1 MPPVE
6 IAAPPPSPAPEIVA
20 AQLNK
25 APLCLPPRRARLPRR
40 AALLTVAEALR
51 LERTSRRWRAWLLSA
66 DHIWQQLA
74 ASSGVSLRCAGP
86 LAPFF
91 RVASWR
97 RVCVELVGALSR
109 DLRGEDAF
117 LEDAAPGAIVEVF
130 ETVAPEREYTVPVA
144 GEVFEPAPSFR
155 PSDRGVPV
163 RLRDNQHAW
172 ATKYRVLAPRTP
184 RWWRAVCDVDLDDA
198 AARDFCAGLAGRHW
212 VAEPGGVFTFCASR
226 TVMSCVDQ
234 PELSS
239 RRRGEP
245 LHHRADLRRQR
256 RVGGARNVHLA
267 PRRTTASQQKSG
279 AGPGPAQLDAVAE
292 FLSAA
297 CDGAHARRGRPQVA
311 APRAAGAAPGRGARA
326 DVVLWRI
333 TRRRSGGATTTRRRS
348 APVGPADA
356 PAACSP
362 WRTRACRSSTPPSR
376 RRGASCT
383 RSRTSCRAILV
394 DGCHLM
400 IMRARRGALGWG
412 PPRILLMTTKGIL
425 LH

>member
-1 MPPVE
+1 MPAQKQFVCAVRNTRGHPRYLSCCWSTHRCSKMPPVE

-25 APLCLPPRRARLPRR
+25 APLCLPPTSCPGWIAPCLHS
-40 AALLTVAEALR
+40 LTVAEALR

-97 RVCVELVGALSR
+97 RVCVEFVGALSR

-130 ETVAPEREYTVPVA
+130 ETVAPEREYTVPAA

-226 TVMSCVDQ
+226 TVMSCV
-234 PELSS
+234 EIK
-239 RRRGEP
+239 
-245 LHHRADLRRQR
+245 QR
-256 RVGGARNVHLA
+256 RVDGVGAPENVHTGDADALPLLSKRVA
-267 PRRTTASQQKSG
+267 LV
-279 AGPGPAQLDAVAE
+279 PGPAQLDARHGVPVGRRAVAR
-292 FLSAA
+292 
-297 CDGAHARRGRPQVA
+297 AHARRGRPA
-311 APRAAGAAPGRGARA
+311 DLPLPRAAGAGAGRAAPRA
-326 DVVLWRI
+326 DVVL
-333 TRRRSGGATTTRRRS
+333 
-348 APVGPADA
+348 
-356 PAACSP
+356 
-362 WRTRACRSSTPPSR
+362 
-376 RRGASCT
+376 
-383 RSRTSCRAILV
+383 
-394 DGCHLM
+394 
-400 IMRARRGALGWG
+400 LGV
-412 PPRILLMTTKGIL
+412 
-425 LH
+425 

>member
-25 APLCLPPRRARLPRR
+25 APLCLPPTSCPGWIAPCLHS
-40 AALLTVAEALR
+40 LTVAEALR

-117 LEDAAPGAIVEVF
+117 LEDAAPGCIVEVF
-130 ETVAPEREYTVPVA
+130 ETVSPEREYTVPAA

-172 ATKYRVLAPRTP
+172 AIKYRVLAPRTP

-226 TVMSCVDQ
+226 TVMNCVEINQ
-234 PELSS
+234 RARFASMAYNLTPSS
-239 RRRGEP
+239 
-245 LHHRADLRRQR
+245 RQR
-256 RVGGARNVHLA
+256 RVDGMGRLKIDVH
-267 PRRTTASQQKSG
+267 
-279 AGPGPAQLDAVAE
+279 AGDPDALPLLSKRVALVPGSAQLDARHGVPVGRRAVAR
-292 FLSAA
+292 
-297 CDGAHARRGRPQVA
+297 AHARRGRPPDLPL
-311 APRAAGAAPGRGARA
+311 PRAAGAGAGRVAARA
-326 DVVLWRI
+326 DVVL
-333 TRRRSGGATTTRRRS
+333 
-348 APVGPADA
+348 
-356 PAACSP
+356 
-362 WRTRACRSSTPPSR
+362 
-376 RRGASCT
+376 
-383 RSRTSCRAILV
+383 
-394 DGCHLM
+394 
-400 IMRARRGALGWG
+400 LGV
-412 PPRILLMTTKGIL
+412 
-425 LH
+425 

>member
-1 MPPVE
+1 MTRNIGPSVIFVRDKCLTWEGGGREGSRAQRSTSFSHELGDAFQIFCCGLVASLASGRADGELEGALVPLLVDEVGGSMASRRASAAPLLPPPRQNFHFCFPRPPGASHLSSVTSRRGVRPVSSTSMPSCLSSRAIRGHPRYLSCCWSTHRCSKMPPVE

-25 APLCLPPRRARLPRR
+25 APLCLPPTSCPGWIAPCLHS
-40 AALLTVAEALR
+40 LTVAEALR

-117 LEDAAPGAIVEVF
+117 LGDAAPGCIVEVF
-130 ETVAPEREYTVPVA
+130 ETVSPEREYTVPAA

-172 ATKYRVLAPRTP
+172 ATKYRVLKPRTP

-226 TVMSCVDQ
+226 TVMSCVEIKQ
-234 PELSS
+234 
-239 RRRGEP
+239 
-245 LHHRADLRRQR
+245 HRVDGM
-256 RVGGARNVHLA
+256 GGA
-267 PRRTTASQQKSG
+267 
-279 AGPGPAQLDAVAE
+279 
-292 FLSAA
+292 
-297 CDGAHARRGRPQVA
+297 
-311 APRAAGAAPGRGARA
+311 
-326 DVVLWRI
+326 
-333 TRRRSGGATTTRRRS
+333 
-348 APVGPADA
+348 
-356 PAACSP
+356 
-362 WRTRACRSSTPPSR
+362 
-376 RRGASCT
+376 
-383 RSRTSCRAILV
+383 
-394 DGCHLM
+394 
-400 IMRARRGALGWG
+400 
-412 PPRILLMTTKGIL
+412 
-425 LH
+425 

>member
-25 APLCLPPRRARLPRR
+25 APLCLPPTSCPGWIAPCLHS
-40 AALLTVAEALR
+40 LTVAEALR

-130 ETVAPEREYTVPVA
+130 ETVAPEREYTVPAA

-212 VAEPGGVFTFCASR
+212 VAEPGGVFTFCA
-226 TVMSCVDQ
+226 CVARRPTSSMRRVDGV
-234 PELSS
+234 EGSS
-239 RRRGEP
+239 RRRRAQVPHRDADALP
-245 LHHRADLRRQR
+245 LREK
-256 RVGGARNVHLA
+256 RVALV
-267 PRRTTASQQKSG
+267 
-279 AGPGPAQLDAVAE
+279 PGPAQLDARHRVPVGRRAVAR
-292 FLSAA
+292 
-297 CDGAHARRGRPQVA
+297 AHARRGRPA
-311 APRAAGAAPGRGARA
+311 DLPLPRAAGAGAGRVAARA
-326 DVVLWRI
+326 DVVL
-333 TRRRSGGATTTRRRS
+333 
-348 APVGPADA
+348 
-356 PAACSP
+356 
-362 WRTRACRSSTPPSR
+362 
-376 RRGASCT
+376 
-383 RSRTSCRAILV
+383 
-394 DGCHLM
+394 
-400 IMRARRGALGWG
+400 LGV
-412 PPRILLMTTKGIL
+412 
-425 LH
+425 